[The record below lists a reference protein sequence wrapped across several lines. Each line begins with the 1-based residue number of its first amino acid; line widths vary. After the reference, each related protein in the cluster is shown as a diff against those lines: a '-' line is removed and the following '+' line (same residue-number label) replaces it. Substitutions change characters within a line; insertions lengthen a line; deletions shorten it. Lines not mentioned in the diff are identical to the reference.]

1 MAHSGRP
8 LSPHLGIYRW
18 QVQMVTSVLHR
29 ATGVVLTVGALLVLW
44 GLMALA
50 AGPGAWSA
58 FSAFTGSAIGLLLL
72 LGWTWS
78 LMFHLCNGVRHLLQ
92 DTGMGYAIPQFVRSS
107 WIAVLASLVLTA
119 AIWAWLLAGGVL

>member
-18 QVQMVTSVLHR
+18 QVQMVISILHR
-29 ATGVVLTVGALLVLW
+29 ATGIALTLGSLLVLW

-50 AGPGAWSA
+50 SGPDAWTTFGAFAGS
-58 FSAFTGSAIGLLLL
+58 TIGLLLL

-92 DTGMGYAIPQFVRSS
+92 DTGMGYGIPQFIRSS
-107 WIAVLASLVLTA
+107 WLAVLASLVLTV